1 MENFPTMVPHKN
13 DMSSLIIYPY
23 LTELD
28 IPEHLIPPNPDE
40 SDSGKTYQV
49 LRLILT
55 YFL

>member
-1 MENFPTMVPHKN
+1 MENSPTMVPHTN
-13 DMSSLIIYPY
+13 DVSSLIIHPH

-40 SDSGKTYQV
+40 SDSRKVYHI

-55 YFL
+55 CFL